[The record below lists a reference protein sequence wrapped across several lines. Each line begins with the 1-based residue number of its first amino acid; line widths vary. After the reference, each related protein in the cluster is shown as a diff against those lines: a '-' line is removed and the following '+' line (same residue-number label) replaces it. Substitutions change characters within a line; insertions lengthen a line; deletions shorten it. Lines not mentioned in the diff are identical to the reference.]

1 MDRLAP
7 DLRRRRTLR
16 LPGWDYAAAGA
27 YFVTIVTHE
36 RWSLFGT
43 VRDGAMT
50 LSPCGNIVREEWLAS
65 AAIRREIELDT
76 FVVMPNHVHGIVWI
90 VETGPEG
97 GWSRTG
103 DPVAATRPGTHR
115 GPPTV
120 RRPRSLGAFVAGF
133 KSAATKRINEI
144 RGVSGSP
151 VWQRNYYERVIR
163 NDRELAAVQTYIEE
177 NPARWAEDR
186 ENPDRILAWQPHL
199 PGRP

>member
-1 MDRLAP
+1 M
-7 DLRRRRTLR
+7 
-16 LPGWDYAAAGA
+16 
-27 YFVTIVTHE
+27 
-36 RWSLFGT
+36 
-43 VRDGAMT
+43 
-50 LSPCGNIVREEWLAS
+50 
-65 AAIRREIELDT
+65 
-76 FVVMPNHVHGIVWI
+76 
-90 VETGPEG
+90 
-97 GWSRTG
+97 
-103 DPVAATRPGTHR
+103 
-115 GPPTV
+115 
-120 RRPRSLGAFVAGF
+120 AGF